1 VRKDPALTEAALI
14 AYCRKQLTGYKT
26 PRQIEFRE
34 SLPHTTVGKILRREL
49 RGEEGARSQHSADGP
64 AGSR

>member
-14 AYCRKQLTGYKT
+14 AYCRQYLTGYKM
-26 PRQIEFRE
+26 PRKVEFRE

-49 RGEEGARSQHSADGP
+49 RGEDRP
-64 AGSR
+64 A